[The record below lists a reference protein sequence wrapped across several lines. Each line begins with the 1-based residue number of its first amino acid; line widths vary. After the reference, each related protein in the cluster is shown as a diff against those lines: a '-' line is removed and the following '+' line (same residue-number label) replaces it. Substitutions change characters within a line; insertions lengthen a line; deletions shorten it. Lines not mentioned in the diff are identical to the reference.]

1 MKPPGSIYRLT
12 DDVARSRVCYPA
24 PLESMPAVML
34 IDIPAGA
41 RGDALL
47 LGRYY
52 PIVIESPAEHDE
64 LEAFLGAARA
74 GPSAPDL
81 LDRRASQLALAEPLI
96 ARYDPPES
104 GWPWLVLTG
113 WPDEFA
119 RLPEVA
125 AIELARDRYAT
136 DAFWSEDEAAEHCGR
151 LLRTFE
157 RVGRADVRIVSG
169 QGPGARGSA

>member
-1 MKPPGSIYRLT
+1 
-12 DDVARSRVCYPA
+12 
-24 PLESMPAVML
+24 MPAVIL

-64 LEAFLGAARA
+64 LEAFFGAPRA
-74 GPSAPDL
+74 CASAPDL
-81 LDRRASQLALAEPLI
+81 LDRRASQLTLGEPFI
-96 ARYDPPES
+96 AHFDPPEP

-119 RLPEVA
+119 HLPEVA
-125 AIELARDRYAT
+125 AVALARDRYAT
-136 DAFWSEDEAAEHCGR
+136 DAFWSEDEAAEHCVT
-151 LLRTFE
+151 LLQTFE
-157 RVGRADVRIVSG
+157 RVGGANVRIVSG
-169 QGPGARGSA
+169 QGTGAGGSA